1 MILRRSLV
9 PLALMSLGIAAS
21 AGCKD
26 DPPPPTA
33 EPTSSAE
40 AANQTRQQPMRNPP
54 APVPKIE
61 PQAMKEY
68 RVDVCYFGT
77 LTLKQARDAYFA
89 SLGKDEPSEK
99 KIPSFGVPQASS
111 PAGAAAPATT
121 GTPASAKPGDKA
133 AKPASPTAP
142 GAKPASPTAP
152 GAKPT
157 AAAKTTP
164 PAVKPPAAAP
174 VAPKSTGE
182 AAASKAPAEAPKTAA
197 GTPAT
202 PTKPGAPPQAGAGAT
217 ADMRPDIRRPFD
229 ISMRAPHDRNARAC
243 TVAAGLKDFAMP
255 NVDEAL
261 AAFAPFAVDLARDIN
276 AANQYYQRE
285 EYKKDNFEK
294 GKDFHKKLV
303 AGFDKLDDLSDKL
316 GAAIEEWRKSH
327 PPDQEKLDPGQKL
340 ALAAFNDAREV
351 LRGVLPKKID
361 TGAFKGN
368 VAKLEK
374 SIEALKAHG
383 TANANDP
390 WPKFLGPS
398 LDAFLKTAKE
408 SEGKVSEKGVQ
419 QDTFLNIITGYTS
432 VIEANYR
439 ALSRALI
446 AKGQTME
453 PRMRPVI
460 PPPGQM
466 PGAPAERKAPERAA
480 PEKAAE

>member
-1 MILRRSLV
+1 
-9 PLALMSLGIAAS
+9 
-21 AGCKD
+21 
-26 DPPPPTA
+26 
-33 EPTSSAE
+33 
-40 AANQTRQQPMRNPP
+40 
-54 APVPKIE
+54 
-61 PQAMKEY
+61 
-68 RVDVCYFGT
+68 
-77 LTLKQARDAYFA
+77 
-89 SLGKDEPSEK
+89 
-99 KIPSFGVPQASS
+99 
-111 PAGAAAPATT
+111 
-121 GTPASAKPGDKA
+121 
-133 AKPASPTAP
+133 
-142 GAKPASPTAP
+142 
-152 GAKPT
+152 
-157 AAAKTTP
+157 
-164 PAVKPPAAAP
+164 
-174 VAPKSTGE
+174 
-182 AAASKAPAEAPKTAA
+182 
-197 GTPAT
+197 
-202 PTKPGAPPQAGAGAT
+202 
-217 ADMRPDIRRPFD
+217 MRPDIRRPFD

-255 NVDEAL
+255 TVDEAL

-351 LRGVLPKKID
+351 LRGVLPKKIN
-361 TGAFKGN
+361 TGAFKEN
-368 VAKLEK
+368 IAKLEK

-466 PGAPAERKAPERAA
+466 LGAPPAERKAPERAA

>member
-1 MILRRSLV
+1 
-9 PLALMSLGIAAS
+9 MSLAIAAS

-33 EPTSSAE
+33 EPASSA
-40 AANQTRQQPMRNPP
+40 APGDRAKQQTMRSPP
-54 APVPKIE
+54 APVPKVE

-99 KIPSFGVPQASS
+99 KIPSFGVPQT
-111 PAGAAAPATT
+111 PPGAAAP
-121 GTPASAKPGDKA
+121 GTS
-133 AKPASPTAP
+133 ASPTAP
-142 GAKPASPTAP
+142 KTGDKGAKPASPTAP
-152 GAKPT
+152 AAKST
-157 AAAKTTP
+157 AAAKAT
-164 PAVKPPAAAP
+164 PAA
-174 VAPKSTGE
+174 PKPTGE
-182 AAASKAPAEAPKTAA
+182 AAAKLGVDVPKVAAPT
-197 GTPAT
+197 TPSA
-202 PTKPGAPPQAGAGAT
+202 KPSIMPQAGAGAT
-217 ADMRPDIRRPFD
+217 ADMRPDLRKPFD

-255 NVDEAL
+255 QVDEAL

-285 EYKKDNFEK
+285 EFKKDSFEK
-294 GKDFHKKLV
+294 GKEYHKKLV
-303 AGFDKLDDLSDKL
+303 GQFDKLDELSDKL
-316 GAAIEEWRKSH
+316 GAAITEWHKTH

-340 ALAAFNDAREV
+340 ALTAFNDARDI
-351 LRGVLPKKID
+351 LLGVLPKKID
-361 TGAFKGN
+361 TGAYKERI
-368 VAKLEK
+368 AKLEK

-398 LDAFLKTAKE
+398 LDAYAKTAKE
-408 SEGKVSEKGVQ
+408 AEAKVSEKSVA
-419 QDTFLNIITGYTS
+419 QDAFLNLITGYTS
-432 VIEANYR
+432 IIEANYR

-446 AKGQTME
+446 AKGQTVE

-460 PPPGQM
+460 PSPGQA
-466 PGAPAERKAPERAA
+466 PGAAPERRSPERGA
-480 PEKAAE
+480 PEKGSPEKATE